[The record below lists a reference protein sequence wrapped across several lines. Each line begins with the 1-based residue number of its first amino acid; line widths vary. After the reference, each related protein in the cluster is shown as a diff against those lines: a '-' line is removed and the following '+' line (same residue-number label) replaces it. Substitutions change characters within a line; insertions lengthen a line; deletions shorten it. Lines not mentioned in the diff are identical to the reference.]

1 MEEDY
6 KIKLN
11 ENIHKLMSQNQLTP
25 TDFERKCS
33 IGRGFVLNL
42 PSTNTSISN
51 LVKISNTFNISTDYL
66 LGLSDVKEIITSDRL
81 RKNILPED
89 KRILDMYKSLS
100 PHDKEIVDHIF
111 NMEEEGAEHE
121 KAQTQSVIYRLPVYE
136 QDVAAGAG
144 QLGFDQKHHME
155 EFEEINMSSNVSYG
169 VKIVGNSMETD
180 DDKNIPDKSIVL
192 VDTQFDYSDLS
203 GQAVIVN
210 INGKLVCKEYN
221 IADDG
226 HLWLKSRNRD
236 KSDEDRHI
244 HDLDCVK
251 IIGRVVKVI
260 SS

>member
-81 RKNILPED
+81 RKNI
-89 KRILDMYKSLS
+89 
-100 PHDKEIVDHIF
+100 
-111 NMEEEGAEHE
+111 
-121 KAQTQSVIYRLPVYE
+121 LPVYE